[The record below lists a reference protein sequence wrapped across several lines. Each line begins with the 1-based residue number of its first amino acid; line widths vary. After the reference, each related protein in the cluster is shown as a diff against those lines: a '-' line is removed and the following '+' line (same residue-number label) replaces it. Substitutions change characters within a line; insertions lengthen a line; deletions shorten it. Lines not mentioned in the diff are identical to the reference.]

1 MTRLLLGALVLLL
14 LGCGGAR
21 IEPTYTEEE
30 LKAICERRGGWWH
43 EGTLREGFCEYQSP
57 AFI

>member
-1 MTRLLLGALVLLL
+1 MTRFILGALVLLL

-21 IEPTYTEEE
+21 IEPTYTEQE

-43 EGTLREGFCEYQSP
+43 EGVREGFCEYQSP
-57 AFI
+57 SFP